1 VDAQLLLP
9 PSPVPDF
16 VGAVSIAPPQD
27 GGGAL
32 SVNLA
37 WDIEQVLSSGRH
49 VYRVRLTNAQLDDA
63 RSELA
68 GLMRDDAAAGAW
80 RSPAAAARRT
90 GSAFPD
96 AEE

>member
-1 VDAQLLLP
+1 VNAPLLLP

-37 WDIEQVLSSGRH
+37 WEVEQVLSSGRH
-49 VYRVRLTNAQLDDA
+49 CYRGRLTNAQLDDA
-63 RSELA
+63 KSELA
-68 GLMRDDAAAGAW
+68 GLMPDDDAAGAW
-80 RSPAAAARRT
+80 MSPADAARRHRI
-90 GSAFPD
+90 GIHRR
-96 AEE
+96 